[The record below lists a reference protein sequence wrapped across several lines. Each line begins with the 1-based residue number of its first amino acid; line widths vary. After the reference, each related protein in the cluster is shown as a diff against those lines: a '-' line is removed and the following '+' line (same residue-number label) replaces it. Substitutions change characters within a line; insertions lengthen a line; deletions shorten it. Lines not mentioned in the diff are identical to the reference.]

1 MLGNTFDDSCELSAG
16 QWQKIAM
23 ARGFVRDAGLLILD
37 EPTSALDPHAEEILL
52 QGFQEISRG
61 RTTILIS
68 HRLSTAAAA
77 DRILVLEEG
86 RIVEHGS
93 HARLLCSQGLY
104 AQMYELQA
112 RRYR

>member
-1 MLGNTFDDSCELSAG
+1 GGHELSAG

-23 ARGFVRDAGLLILD
+23 ARGFVREARLLILD
-37 EPTSALDPHAEEILL
+37 EPTSAMDPHAEEIVLR
-52 QGFQEISRG
+52 GFEEISRG

-77 DRILVLEEG
+77 DRIYVLEEG
-86 RIVEHGS
+86 SIVEHGS
-93 HARLLCSQGLY
+93 HAQLLGCQGLY